1 MQCKWVENPISCF
14 RDLALAADLVFF
26 IVTQRTVT
34 IVFTSLLSVTK
45 IWVNLDMR
53 KEIEK
58 KKSLA
63 LVILYRNLIR

>member
-58 KKSLA
+58 KTPT
-63 LVILYRNLIR
+63 LVILYRSLNR